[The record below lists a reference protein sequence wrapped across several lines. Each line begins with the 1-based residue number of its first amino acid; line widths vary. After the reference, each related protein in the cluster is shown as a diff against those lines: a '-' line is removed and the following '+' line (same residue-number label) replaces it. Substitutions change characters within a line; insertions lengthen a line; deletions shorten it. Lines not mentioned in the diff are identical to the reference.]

1 MIAKLL
7 HANTRYLALVI
18 LAILVVGYT
27 SMSGMAR
34 KEDPAITPGSPK
46 SRFSSLARAPQ
57 ESKHYHQTHG
67 RRPREEPDVMEVD
80 GTLHPVCR

>member
-27 SMSGMAR
+27 SLSGMAR
-34 KEDPAITPGSPK
+34 KEDPAVTPWFAS
-46 SRFSSLARAPQ
+46 
-57 ESKHYHQTHG
+57 
-67 RRPREEPDVMEVD
+67 V
-80 GTLHPVCR
+80 

>member
-7 HANTRYLALVI
+7 SANTRYLALVI

-34 KEDPAITPGSPK
+34 KEDPAITPGFAK
-46 SRFSSLARAPQ
+46 IQIFFQ
-57 ESKHYHQTHG
+57 FMFK
-67 RRPREEPDVMEVD
+67 EEIDIRIA
-80 GTLHPVCR
+80 LN

>member
-34 KEDPAITPGSPK
+34 KEDPAGSSFRAIPLMLVYPTTRMARITS
-46 SRFSSLARAPQ
+46 AR
-57 ESKHYHQTHG
+57 
-67 RRPREEPDVMEVD
+67 
-80 GTLHPVCR
+80 

>member
-18 LAILVVGYT
+18 LTILVVGYT

-34 KEDPAITPGSPK
+34 KEDPAITPW
-46 SRFSSLARAPQ
+46 FA
-57 ESKHYHQTHG
+57 
-67 RRPREEPDVMEVD
+67 
-80 GTLHPVCR
+80 